1 MEEGEKEKGCMIF
14 TRKNHGWKVNFFW
27 KNNVSA
33 VKDKKKY
40 GYGMKE
46 YGGHKIYITSGVG
59 GAFLEMFI
67 RFFAQPEIVIFELKR
82 IN

>member
-1 MEEGEKEKGCMIF
+1 M
-14 TRKNHGWKVNFFW
+14 
-27 KNNVSA
+27 SA
-33 VKDKKKY
+33 FKDKKKY

>member
-1 MEEGEKEKGCMIF
+1 
-14 TRKNHGWKVNFFW
+14 
-27 KNNVSA
+27 
-33 VKDKKKY
+33 
-40 GYGMKE
+40 MKE

-67 RFFAQPEIVIFELKR
+67 RFFAQPEIMIFELKR